1 MLFVSYTFTMVIVLL
16 NLLIAIMSDSYD
28 RVKSQDVAEFIKCR
42 AMVIDDSEATMSD
55 EEIKH
60 YEYGVVF

>member
-1 MLFVSYTFTMVIVLL
+1 MMIVLL

-55 EEIKH
+55 EEIKDH
-60 YEYGVVF
+60 EYGPCLGLD